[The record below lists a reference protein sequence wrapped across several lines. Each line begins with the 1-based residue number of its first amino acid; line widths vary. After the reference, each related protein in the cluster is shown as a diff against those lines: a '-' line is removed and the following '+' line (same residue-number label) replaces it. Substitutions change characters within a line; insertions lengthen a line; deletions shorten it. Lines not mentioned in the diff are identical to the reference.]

1 MFNNNKKE
9 RLKLFSKNPVKTA
22 LTLVFLGSMFGIV
35 KMTSFVER
43 GVNETK
49 LIKNKNN
56 KEEGI

>member
-9 RLKLFSKNPVKTA
+9 RLKLFSNNPVKAA